1 MPYCSF
7 VQLNNAAGSKSGFV
21 AAVNEVWTDEFGRT
35 VALGYSS
42 DSTAGVTNVAW
53 FKVCV
58 MCDV

>member
-1 MPYCSF
+1 MP
-7 VQLNNAAGSKSGFV
+7 LNTGATKTSGFV

-42 DSTAGVTNVAW
+42 DGTAGVTNVAW

-58 MCDV
+58 TCDV

>member
-1 MPYCSF
+1 M
-7 VQLNNAAGSKSGFV
+7 QLNNAAGSKSGFV